1 MRESKEPL
9 VVVNF
14 KVTAAEQKM
23 IERNAKKAGM
33 TVSDY
38 VRTTLYLDMVMAG
51 DLEAVRLVGGKL
63 RDRLAEKVKSLRL
76 VQSAD

>member
-1 MRESKEPL
+1 MRELKEPL

-14 KVTAAEQKM
+14 KVTPAEQKM
-23 IERNAKKAGM
+23 IERHAKKADM

-51 DLEAVRLVGGKL
+51 DLEAIRLVGGKL
-63 RDRLAEKVKSLRL
+63 RDRLAEKLRSLRL
-76 VQSAD
+76 TATAE

>member
-1 MRESKEPL
+1 MREPKEPL

-14 KVTAAEQKM
+14 KVTVAEQKM
-23 IERNAKKAGM
+23 IERHAKKAGM

-38 VRTTLYLDMVMAG
+38 IRTTLYLDMVMAG
-51 DLEAVRLVGGKL
+51 DIEAIRLVGGKL

-76 VQSAD
+76 IPTTD